1 LLFQAFLFG
10 APDFVSLAGS
20 MLTTLYCGYFQR
32 AFFCSVPIGGLAG
45 LIGLGGGEFRLP
57 VLTQLIGFPARAA
70 IPLNLLISLVTL
82 SFALAARNHAV
93 PVSGV
98 MAHAPEMAGL
108 TVGGLFSAIYGTR
121 LVLRMSYR
129 RLTIAMATLLAALGL
144 LFLMEAFV
152 PFDKGALGVDS
163 VLGRGLVGVM
173 IGLVVGVV
181 SSMLGVAG
189 GELLIPTLVFVF
201 GADIR
206 IAGSASLLISLAIV
220 TTGVWRYH
228 RVGAL
233 PMTGG
238 PRRIAMSMSAGSV
251 IGGALGGLAVAVA
264 PTAFLKVVLGSV
276 LLVAAV
282 KTIAQKGG

>member
-1 LLFQAFLFG
+1 
-10 APDFVSLAGS
+10 
-20 MLTTLYCGYFQR
+20 MLTTLYGRYFQR
-32 AFFCSVPIGGLAG
+32 AFFWSVPIGGLAG

-98 MAHAPEMAGL
+98 MAHVPEIAGL
-108 TVGGLFSAIYGTR
+108 TVGGLFSAIYGTS
-121 LVLRMSYR
+121 LVLRMSHR
-129 RLTIAMATLLAALGL
+129 RLTIAMAMLLAALGV
-144 LFLMEAFV
+144 LFLIEAFV
-152 PFDKGALGVDS
+152 PFDKGVLGADS
-163 VLGRGLVGVM
+163 VLTRGLAGVL
-173 IGLVVGVV
+173 IGLVVGIV

-189 GELLIPTLVFVF
+189 GELLIPALVFVF

-220 TTGVWRYH
+220 ATGVWRYH

-238 PRRIAMSMSAGSV
+238 PQRIALSMSTGSL
-251 IGGALGGLAVAVA
+251 IGAALGGFAVAAA
-264 PTAFLKVVLGSV
+264 PTAFLKVMLGSV
-276 LLVAAV
+276 LIVAAA
-282 KTIAQKGG
+282 KTIAGGSP